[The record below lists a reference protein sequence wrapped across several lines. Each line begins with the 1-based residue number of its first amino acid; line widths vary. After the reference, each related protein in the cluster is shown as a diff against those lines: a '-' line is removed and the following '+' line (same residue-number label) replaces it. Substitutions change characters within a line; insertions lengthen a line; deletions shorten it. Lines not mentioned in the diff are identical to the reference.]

1 MARVPYQSPADLP
14 EEYSEY
20 VVSSLQP
27 GKEINVYASIGNNPE
42 VLAGLR
48 SFLGTLWNDSG
59 LTDRQRELVILAT
72 AAETGNA
79 YEWHQHVNV
88 ATNVGLTPAE
98 VTAVADDDPEPFD
111 ATERALMEY
120 ARAVVTGG
128 VADEIHDA
136 LAQALDDRQITGAA
150 ATAAGYLALGRM
162 IEAFGV
168 EIETGD
174 EFVGW
179 DPR

>member
-1 MARVPYQSPADLP
+1 MARVPYRSPD
-14 EEYSEY
+14 EVDEQYRDY

-27 GKEINVYASIGNNPE
+27 GKAINVYAATANNE
-42 VLAGLR
+42 AVLEGLR
-48 SFLGTLWNDSG
+48 AFLASLWDRSG
-59 LTDRQRELVILAT
+59 LTDRQREIVILTA
-72 AAETGNA
+72 AAETGNG
-79 YEWHQHVNV
+79 YEWHQHVNIAADEV
-88 ATNVGLTPAE
+88 LSRAE
-98 VTAVADDDPEPFD
+98 LAAIADDDPAPFD
-111 ATERALMEY
+111 ETEVALQEY